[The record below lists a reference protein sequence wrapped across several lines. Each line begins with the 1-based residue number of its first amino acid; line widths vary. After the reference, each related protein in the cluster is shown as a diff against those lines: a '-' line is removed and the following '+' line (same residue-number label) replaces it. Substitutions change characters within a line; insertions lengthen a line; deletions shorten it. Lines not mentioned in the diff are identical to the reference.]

1 MSVTSLRGV
10 LLCWPSTGAP
20 QAFFESDG
28 RMFKATN
35 LGVTESDADAAD
47 DAIAAALEWG
57 ESCEGAPP
65 EGWRVALGGELGG
78 AVRCG
83 PL

>member
-10 LLCWPSTGAP
+10 LLCWPASGAP

-35 LGVTESDADAAD
+35 LGVSEADADAAD
-47 DAIAAALEWG
+47 EAIAAALEWG
-57 ESCEGAPP
+57 ESCEGSPP
-65 EGWRVALGGELGG
+65 AGWRVALAGDQVG
-78 AVRCG
+78 AV
-83 PL
+83 PT

>member
-1 MSVTSLRGV
+1 MGVMSFRGV
-10 LLCWPSTGAP
+10 LMCWPDSGP
-20 QAFFESDG
+20 PLAFFESDG

-47 DAIAAALEWG
+47 EAIAAALAWG
-57 ESCEGAPP
+57 EACEGAPP
-65 EGWRVALGGELGG
+65 EGWRVALAGELAGG
-78 AVRCG
+78 VRCG